1 MRQMKLET
9 QCIKNL
15 CKATK
20 AILRR
25 KFITINAYIKMQKKK
40 RIQRNN
46 FMLTVKGALQSCP
59 VKGPFK
65 GETCW
70 LGK

>member
-1 MRQMKLET
+1 M
-9 QCIKNL
+9 
-15 CKATK
+15 ATK
-20 AILRR
+20 AIIRR

-46 FMLTVKGALQSCP
+46 FMLTVKGSLQSCP